1 MSPLSVLLNQVS
13 YPQRQRVKDDIN
25 QLMDYLKSLM
35 PKVSTFVHNN
45 GMETKLIAI
54 IGTVPIFY
62 GGSQY
67 NIPVEIF
74 IPLNYPNE
82 CPKMFV
88 RPTANM
94 TIKANHRHVDM
105 QGCVYLPYLHEWK
118 TTSNL
123 QGLAEVASGVF
134 SIEPP
139 LFSKPAV
146 GTVQTSSSSSSSAVA
161 AKPSATPTP
170 VVAAVAYPSYPSST
184 NNAIGASGATTGS
197 GRVVTVLDGPSSSS
211 SAAAAAS
218 ITTTGNVLPINTT
231 SNGQSGSTSFA
242 NANPVNPAAFV
253 NPAAASLTNNNSST
267 NTSGDPLKRLN
278 LIEEVTMKMQ
288 GCIHK
293 HHLQARDDL
302 STELEIQNYLN
313 CSHDQAKENT
323 TSLLAM
329 IQDMEK
335 HLETINKQKVKFEE
349 EKDRVES
356 AWKNQ
361 IAEDQLVVEDDVSQ
375 QIFQLHGQVQAIDD
389 AFYFLDKAL
398 TNHVL
403 DSNVYL
409 KEVRNLSRQQFLA
422 KLHLKKIEKVM
433 EGAGSNTAALF
444 SYGTSN
450 PGSNTNLI
458 DLGGVNGS
466 GGGRGPPNAMMSSGS
481 VHSNPASG
489 KGNNGVFE
497 SGGGIAYNS
506 QYNVALA
513 NGRYLPPAAATPTA
527 VATPVAY
534 PAL

>member
-1 MSPLSVLLNQVS
+1 
-13 YPQRQRVKDDIN
+13 
-25 QLMDYLKSLM
+25 
-35 PKVSTFVHNN
+35 
-45 GMETKLIAI
+45 
-54 IGTVPIFY
+54 
-62 GGSQY
+62 
-67 NIPVEIF
+67 
-74 IPLNYPNE
+74 
-82 CPKMFV
+82 MFV

-146 GTVQTSSSSSSSAVA
+146 GTVQSSSSSSSAAIV
-161 AKPSATPTP
+161 KPTTTPTP
-170 VVAAVAYPSYPSST
+170 VAATAAYPSYTSSASNPT
-184 NNAIGASGATTGS
+184 GTSGAAT
-197 GRVVTVLDGPSSSS
+197 GRVVTILDGPSSSS
-211 SAAAAAS
+211 AVAAAA
-218 ITTTGNVLPINTT
+218 ITTTANVLPINATS
-231 SNGQSGSTSFA
+231 SNGQSRSSSFA
-242 NANPVNPAAFV
+242 NGSGSIVS
-253 NPAAASLTNNNSST
+253 PAAASLANNNNDN

-293 HHLQARDDL
+293 QHLQARDDL

-313 CSHDQAKENT
+313 CSHGQAKENM

-335 HLETINKQKVKFEE
+335 HLETISAQKTKFEE
-349 EKDRVES
+349 EKDRIES

-375 QIFQLHGQVQAIDD
+375 QIFQLNGQVQAIDD

-398 TNHVL
+398 TNHVM

-444 SYGTSN
+444 SYTTSN

-458 DLGGVNGS
+458 DLGGVSAN
-466 GGGRGPPNAMMSSGS
+466 GGRVPGNNLPLAPPNAMMSPGS

-489 KGNNGVFE
+489 KGNNGVHE
-497 SGGGIAYNS
+497 GGVAYNS